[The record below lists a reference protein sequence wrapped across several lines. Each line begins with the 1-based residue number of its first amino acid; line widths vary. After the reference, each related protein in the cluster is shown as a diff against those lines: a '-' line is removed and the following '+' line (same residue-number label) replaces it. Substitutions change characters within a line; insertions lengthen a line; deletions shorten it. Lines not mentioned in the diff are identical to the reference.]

1 MIGRTISHYRIVEK
15 LGGGGMGVVYKA
27 EDVKLGRFVALKF
40 LPDEVA
46 KDPQALSRFQR
57 EAKAASALNHPNI
70 CTIHEID
77 DQHGQTF
84 IAMEFLDGLTLKH
97 RIGGRPMETELI
109 LSLAI
114 EIADALDAAH
124 AEGIVHRDIKPA
136 NIFVTKRGHA
146 KILDFGLAK
155 VSLAGS
161 SSSSKIA
168 SLNTQTGSVD
178 AEHLTSPGTMVGTV
192 AYMSPE
198 QVRAKELDARTDL
211 FSFGSVL
218 YEMAT
223 GDLPFHGESSAMIC
237 EAIVNRAPVVVVRL
251 NHDVPAELER
261 IINKALEKDRN
272 LRYQHASEMRSDLQ
286 RLKRDTETGRA
297 IAASSGTV
305 AVAQE
310 SGPQVAAPPPS
321 PASGSS
327 PALAP
332 SPSSSAAKAAEVP
345 AAGRKLWKVLVPAA
359 VILVAAAIA
368 GTFYFRSRQTT
379 HPLTEKDTI
388 VLADFANNT
397 GDAVFD
403 DTLKQALSVALNQ
416 SPFLNVLSENK
427 VAATLQ
433 MMSRPTGTKLTPELA
448 RELCQRA
455 GSKAYIAGSIA
466 SLGSQYV
473 LGLKAANCQSGD
485 PLAEEQVT
493 AASKEKVLDRLGEA
507 VSKLRTE
514 LGESLATVQK
524 FDVPLEQA
532 TTSSLEALKAYTL
545 GENAYGEKG
554 NAAALPYHQRAIQ
567 LDPNF
572 AMGYRA
578 VGDDY
583 SGLAQLGRATDY
595 YTKAFQ
601 LREHTSGREKLTIT
615 AAYYSNVTGELD
627 KSAQTYEEMIQNYPR
642 DYRAHLDLGN
652 EYTSQGQYERATES
666 YRQSL
671 RLAPDNVGPYVGLV
685 NSLISLQRFDETR
698 QIIHEAQARKLD
710 NPILRQA
717 IYALAFL
724 GADSA
729 AMAEQQQWFAGKL
742 EYENFGL
749 SFASDGEAYGG
760 HLGKARELTKRAVD
774 SAIRADS
781 KENGAIWQANAALE
795 QAAYGNPAGA
805 RQSAAEA
812 LKLAP
817 ASQGVGVEAALA
829 VAMAGDTARAESLA
843 EDLNK
848 RFPLDTQMQSL
859 WLPTIAAQSALNRK
873 NPALALNALRAA
885 SPMEL
890 GQISFVVNISC
901 LYPTYVRGEAYLAA
915 GQGSAAAAEFQKIL
929 DHSGIVW
936 NCWTGALAH
945 LGVARGNT
953 LQARTSQG
961 ADADAARVRALAAYK
976 DFLTLWKDADPD
988 IPILKQAKAEYAKLQ

>member
-1 MIGRTISHYRIVEK
+1 MIGQTISHYRIVEK

-27 EDVKLGRFVALKF
+27 EDTRLDRFVALKF

-46 KDPQALSRFQR
+46 KDPQALSRFRR

-70 CTIHEID
+70 CTIYDIGEQD
-77 DQHGQTF
+77 GQAF
-84 IAMEFLDGLTLKH
+84 IAMEFLDGLTLKN
-97 RIGGRPMETELI
+97 RIAGRPMDTELI

-136 NIFVTKRGHA
+136 NIFVTKRGHS

-161 SSSSKIA
+161 SSSKIA

-178 AEHLTSPGTMVGTV
+178 ADHLTSPGSTLGTV

-198 QVRAKELDARTDL
+198 QVRAKELDARSDL
-211 FSFGSVL
+211 FSFGAVL

-223 GDLPFHGESSAMIC
+223 GTLPFRGESSGVIF
-237 EAIVNRAPVVVVRL
+237 ESILNRAPLPPVRL
-251 NHDVPAELER
+251 NPDIPPKLED
-261 IINKALEKDRN
+261 IINRALEKDRE
-272 LRYQHASEMRSDLQ
+272 LRYQSAKEMRAELL
-286 RLKRDTETGRA
+286 RLKRDIETGRA

-310 SGPQVAAPPPS
+310 SGAPVAQPPS
-321 PASGSS
+321 PASVSS

-332 SPSSSAAKAAEVP
+332 AKSSSAAKVAEVP
-345 AAGRKLWKVLVPAA
+345 VAGRKPWKVLVSGA
-359 VILVAAAIA
+359 VVVFAVVVA
-368 GTFYFRSRQTT
+368 GTLYFRSRQTL
-379 HPLTEKDTI
+379 HRLTDKDTI
-388 VLADFANNT
+388 VLTDFANST

-403 DTLKQALSVALNQ
+403 DTLKQGLSVALNQ

-455 GSKAYIAGSIA
+455 GSKVYIAGSIA
-466 SLGSQYV
+466 SLGSEYV
-473 LGLKAANCQSGD
+473 LGLKAMNCQSGD

-493 AASKEKVLDRLGEA
+493 ASSKEKVLDALGEA
-507 VSKLRTE
+507 ASKLRTE

-532 TTSSLEALKAYTL
+532 TTSSLEALKAYSL
-545 GENAYGEKG
+545 GDKAYREQG
-554 NAAALPYHQRAIQ
+554 ATAALPYHQRAIE

-572 AMGYRA
+572 AMGYLA

-583 SGLAQLGRATDY
+583 SSLAEIGRATDY
-595 YTKAFQ
+595 YTKAFE
-601 LREHTSGREKLTIT
+601 LREHASEREKLTVT
-615 AAYYSNVTGELD
+615 AAYYSTVTGEVE
-627 KSAQTYEEMIQNYPR
+627 KAAKTYEEMIQNYPR

-652 EYTSQGQYERATES
+652 EYTAQGQFERATES

-671 RLAPDNVGPYVGLV
+671 HLAPDNVAPYANLA
-685 NSLISLQRFDETR
+685 NTLLSLQRLDEAR

-710 NPILRQA
+710 DYILHNA
-717 IYALAFL
+717 LYALAFL

-729 AMAEQQQWFAGKL
+729 AMADQQQWFAGKPDS
-742 EYENFGL
+742 ENYGL
-749 SFASDGEAYGG
+749 ALASDTEAYAG
-760 HLGKARELTKRAVD
+760 HLDKARELTKRAVD

-781 KENGAIWQANAALE
+781 KETGAIWQANAALQ
-795 QAAYGNPAGA
+795 QAAYGNAAEA
-805 RQSAAEA
+805 RHSAAEA
-812 LKLAP
+812 LKLVP
-817 ASQGVGVEAALA
+817 TSQAVEIEAALA
-829 VAMAGDTARAESLA
+829 FAMADDSVRAESMA
-843 EDLNK
+843 QDLGK

-859 WLPTIAAQSALNRK
+859 WLPAIQAQLALDKKNPASALNV
-873 NPALALNALRAA
+873 PQPA
-885 SPMEL
+885 SPIEW
-890 GQISFVVNISC
+890 GQIGFVANISC
-901 LYPTYVRGEAYLAA
+901 LYPTYVRGEAFLAA
-915 GQGSAAAAEFQKIL
+915 GQGSAAAAEFQKIT

-945 LGVARGNT
+945 LGVARANA
-953 LQARTSQG
+953 LQARTSKG

-988 IPILKQAKAEYAKLQ
+988 VPILKQAKAEYAKLQ